1 MIGAPRASG
10 LTAVEVARPSRP
22 KWHRLYYLLAAFDL
36 FTVVLSLVLNHQ
48 TRGVFARSIEVN
60 QVWSQRLADYSE
72 LGQLAAAV
80 DAPGNDIFDSLD
92 VGSETARFQAA
103 LQRYDERFAVLREEV
118 QASAAEAG
126 AGRVLADFDVVAQA
140 MSNMTQEAESI
151 FAFFAQGEPGE
162 AARRMATM
170 DRTYAMVNTAMADLR
185 RDVAAIQQ
193 DNFAEQ
199 QATAL
204 DLSKFEYLIA
214 VAIVLMVSAATVY
227 GHKIGKKVDEGARE
241 RALVSQ
247 LEDAVRVKSQF
258 VSMVSHEIR
267 TPMNGVIGMTGLL
280 LDTQLDTQQR
290 QYAEAVR
297 RSGEAL
303 LAIINDILDFS
314 KIEAGK
320 LDIELVDLDVREVVA
335 GATELEAERART
347 KGLELLARVHPD
359 VPALLHGDP
368 GRLRQVL
375 INLVSNAVKFT
386 DRGGQVL
393 VRARLLGEATD
404 TALLRFEV
412 HDTGIGIDPEARAR
426 LFQSFSQAD
435 GSTSR
440 RYGGTGL
447 GLAISKRLV
456 ELMGGEIGVDST
468 PGLGS
473 TFWFTL
479 PLAQPEARSANK
491 APVTLAL
498 EGVRVLVVD
507 HDDDAREAL
516 VEQVAGWRMPAD
528 GAASG
533 EAALERLLAATD
545 AGRPYGVAL
554 VDHDLPG
561 LDGLALTRMIQADTR
576 LAGTRVL
583 LLQSLHEHRE
593 HAAFRMAG
601 LASALVKPVP
611 ASQLF
616 DAITGALG
624 RAGGVAEPLRVAS
637 RGSAW
642 PALERSTAASSA
654 PILVVEDNP
663 VNQQVA
669 CGWLRKLGY
678 RADVAGNGFEALEA
692 LERIPYAAVL
702 MDCQMPEMDGFQATA
717 ELRRREGATHTPV
730 IAMTA
735 NVMRGDR
742 ERCLEAGMDD
752 YVPKPVRLE
761 DLDAALRRW
770 LPNCDHS
777 LQPVAHGYV
786 PARVSGSDCGR
797 DTQPVDATLL
807 ARLRQLNRPGSAG
820 EVANLIGMF
829 LEDAARSLNL
839 LHQAAARQDAGS
851 LMDVGHA
858 LRGAAGHFGIREI
871 VELCERLEG
880 LARAGSLS
888 GASELVADL
897 DEAYTRARATLETV
911 RAQPGWPGP
920 EYSGSTR
927 ADVADSSA

>member
-1 MIGAPRASG
+1 MIGAPRTSG
-10 LTAVEVARPSRP
+10 QAPVGLAWPARP
-22 KWHRLYYLLAAFDL
+22 KWHHLYYLLAAFDL

-60 QVWSQRLADYSE
+60 QVWSQRLADYSG

-92 VGSETARFQAA
+92 LNTEAARFQAA
-103 LQRYDERFAVLREEV
+103 LQRYEERFAALHAEV
-118 QASAAEAG
+118 QASAGQPGSA
-126 AGRVLADFDVVAQA
+126 RVLADFAAVSEA
-140 MSNMTQEAESI
+140 MAEMRRQAESI
-151 FAFFAQGEPGE
+151 FSFFAQGQPSE
-162 AARRMATM
+162 AARRMASM
-170 DRTYAMVNTAMADLR
+170 DRTYARVNTAMTDLR

-193 DNFAEQ
+193 ENFAEQ
-199 QATAL
+199 QATAV

-214 VAIVLMVSAATVY
+214 GFLLLMISAATVY
-227 GHKIGKKVDEGARE
+227 GHKIAKQMDENARE

-280 LDTQLDTQQR
+280 LDTDLDAQQR

-320 LDIELVDLDVREVVA
+320 LEVELVDLDVREVVA
-335 GATELEAERART
+335 GVTELEAQRARS

-375 INLVSNAVKFT
+375 VNLVSNAVKFT

-393 VRARLLGEATD
+393 VRARLMGATAE
-404 TALLRFEV
+404 TSLLRFEV
-412 HDTGIGIDPEARAR
+412 QDTGIGIEPAVRSR

-456 ELMGGEIGVDST
+456 ELMGGEIGVDSG

-479 PLAQPEARSANK
+479 PLARSDERPSDL
-491 APVTLAL
+491 APATPAL
-498 EGVRVLVVD
+498 EGVRVLIVD
-507 HDDDAREAL
+507 HDDERREAL
-516 VEQVAGWRMPAD
+516 VEQVGAWRMHAD
-528 GAASG
+528 SAASAG
-533 EAALERLLAATD
+533 AALERLVAA
-545 AGRPYGVAL
+545 AEQGHPYVVAI
-554 VDHDLPG
+554 VDQHPPQ
-561 LDGLALTRMIQADTR
+561 LDGLSLAHMVQADAR
-576 LAGTRVL
+576 LGDTRVL
-583 LLQSLHEHRE
+583 LLESLRE
-593 HAAFRMAG
+593 RRDHAGSRVAG
-601 LASALVKPVP
+601 LASTLLKPVP
-611 ASQLF
+611 PSQLF
-616 DAITGALG
+616 DAISGVLG
-624 RAGGVAEPLRVAS
+624 QAGSVVDPS
-637 RGSAW
+637 RGSARGVVRSA
-642 PALERSTAASSA
+642 PERTGVTSA

-678 RADVAGNGFEALEA
+678 RADVVANGFEALEA

-717 ELRRREGATHTPV
+717 ELRRREDTRHTPV

-770 LPNCDHS
+770 LPDS
-777 LQPVAHGYV
+777 IPSTLAAVRESV
-786 PARVSGSDCGR
+786 PEGGR
-797 DTQPVDATLL
+797 DAAAIDPELL
-807 ARLRQLNRPGSAG
+807 ARLEQLSRPGR
-820 EVANLIGMF
+820 EDDLPKLIGMF
-829 LEDAARSLNL
+829 LEDASHRLSL
-839 LHQAAARQDAGS
+839 LHQAVARQDAGT
-851 LMDVGHA
+851 LLEVGHA
-858 LRGAAGHFGIREI
+858 LRGAAGHFGIREL
-871 VELCERLEG
+871 VELCERLEA
-880 LARAGSLS
+880 LARDGALS
-888 GASELVADL
+888 GASDVLTDM
-897 DEAYTRARATLETV
+897 DTAYARARETLEAV
-911 RAQPGWPGP
+911 RRQARPPGQKHDAA
-920 EYSGSTR
+920 SSR
-927 ADVADSSA
+927 ADAADVAR

>member
-1 MIGAPRASG
+1 MVGEMDAPQDRRRLGS
-10 LTAVEVARPSRP
+10 LARPR
-22 KWHRLYYLLAAFDL
+22 WHRLYYLLAAFDL

-92 VGSETARFQAA
+92 LDTEQARFETA
-103 LQRYDERFAVLREEV
+103 LQRYEERFSALRQDV
-118 QASAAEAG
+118 QSGVGEPG
-126 AGRVLADFDVVAQA
+126 ANRVLADFDAVAEA
-140 MSNMTQEAESI
+140 MSDMKRQAQSI
-151 FAFFAQGEPGE
+151 FSFFAQGQPGE
-162 AARRMATM
+162 AARRMASM

-193 DNFAEQ
+193 ENFAEQ
-199 QATAL
+199 ERTAA

-214 VAIVLMVSAATVY
+214 GFILLMISAATVY
-227 GHKIGKKVDEGARE
+227 GHKIARQVDENARE

-280 LDTQLDTQQR
+280 LDTRLDPQQR

-314 KIEAGK
+314 KMEAGK
-320 LDIELVDLDVREVVA
+320 LDIELVDLDVRAVLA
-335 GATELEAERART
+335 GVTELEAERARR

-359 VPALLHGDP
+359 VPSLLHGDP

-375 INLVSNAVKFT
+375 VNLVSNAVKFT

-393 VRARLLGEATD
+393 VRARLVGEA
-404 TALLRFEV
+404 AGKSIVRFEV
-412 HDTGIGIDPEARAR
+412 QDTGIGIEPAVRSR

-479 PLAQPEARSANK
+479 ALARPEPDVADDEPASL
-491 APVTLAL
+491 PST
-498 EGVRVLVVD
+498 GV
-507 HDDDAREAL
+507 HHA
-516 VEQVAGWRMPAD
+516 
-528 GAASG
+528 
-533 EAALERLLAATD
+533 ERL
-545 AGRPYGVAL
+545 
-554 VDHDLPG
+554 
-561 LDGLALTRMIQADTR
+561 
-576 LAGTRVL
+576 
-583 LLQSLHEHRE
+583 
-593 HAAFRMAG
+593 
-601 LASALVKPVP
+601 
-611 ASQLF
+611 
-616 DAITGALG
+616 
-624 RAGGVAEPLRVAS
+624 AEPLHLMAS
-637 RGSAW
+637 GG
-642 PALERSTAASSA
+642 RSSVVTSA

-678 RADVAGNGFEALEA
+678 RADVAANGFEALEA
-692 LERIPYAAVL
+692 LGRIPYAAVL

-717 ELRRREGATHTPV
+717 ELRRREGTTTRTPV

-742 ERCLEAGMDD
+742 ERCLAAGMDD

-761 DLDAALRRW
+761 DLEAALRRW
-770 LPNCDHS
+770 LPVRAIE
-777 LQPVAHGYV
+777 PAMVA
-786 PARVSGSDCGR
+786 RLEQLSRRGR
-797 DTQPVDATLL
+797 DGEL
-807 ARLRQLNRPGSAG
+807 AK
-820 EVANLIGMF
+820 LIGMF
-829 LEDAARSLNL
+829 FEDTTQRLRL
-839 LHQAAARQDAGS
+839 LDQATARQDATT
-851 LMDVGHA
+851 LQEVAHA
-858 LRGAAGHFGIREI
+858 LRGAAGHFGIKEL
-871 VELCERLEG
+871 VELCERLEEI
-880 LARAGSLS
+880 ARADALG
-888 GASELVADL
+888 GASEIVAEL
-897 DEAYTRARATLETV
+897 KSVYGRVHETLEAV
-911 RAQPGWPGP
+911 RAQ
-920 EYSGSTR
+920 TTC
-927 ADVADSSA
+927 SSEAVDAGLPQ

>member
-1 MIGAPRASG
+1 MSGAPRANARTPGG
-10 LTAVEVARPSRP
+10 LARSERP

-60 QVWSQRLADYSE
+60 QVWSQRLANYSE

-92 VGSETARFQAA
+92 LDTETARFQDA
-103 LQRYDERFAVLREEV
+103 LQRYEERFEVLRQEV
-118 QASAAEAG
+118 QAEVGQPG
-126 AGRVLADFDVVAQA
+126 ADRVLADFDAVAQA
-140 MSNMTQEAESI
+140 MSDMTRQAESI
-151 FAFFAQGEPGE
+151 FAFFAQGQPGE
-162 AARRMATM
+162 AARRMASM
-170 DRTYAMVNTAMADLR
+170 DRTYARVNTAIAGLR

-193 DNFAEQ
+193 ENFAEQ
-199 QATAL
+199 QATAN

-214 VAIVLMVSAATVY
+214 GAIVLMVSAATVY
-227 GHKIGKKVDEGARE
+227 GNKIARQVDENARE

-280 LDTQLDTQQR
+280 LDTRLDPQQR

-320 LDIELVDLDVREVVA
+320 LDIELVDLDLRQVIA
-335 GATELEAERART
+335 DATELEAEHARAR
-347 KGLELLARVHPD
+347 GLELIARVHPD
-359 VPALLHGDP
+359 VPARLHGDP

-375 INLVSNAVKFT
+375 VNLVSNAVKFT
-386 DRGGQVL
+386 ERGGQVF
-393 VRARLLGEATD
+393 VRARLLAESAD
-404 TALLRFEV
+404 SHLVRFEV
-412 HDTGIGIDPEARAR
+412 QDTGIGIEPEVRSR
-426 LFQSFSQAD
+426 LFQPFSQAD

-456 ELMGGEIGVDST
+456 ELMGGEIGLDST

-479 PLAQPEARSANK
+479 TLARPEARPAED
-491 APVTLAL
+491 APAAVAP
-498 EGVRVLVVD
+498 GGAHQVD
-507 HDDDAREAL
+507 R
-516 VEQVAGWRMPAD
+516 
-528 GAASG
+528 
-533 EAALERLLAATD
+533 
-545 AGRPYGVAL
+545 
-554 VDHDLPG
+554 
-561 LDGLALTRMIQADTR
+561 
-576 LAGTRVL
+576 
-583 LLQSLHEHRE
+583 
-593 HAAFRMAG
+593 
-601 LASALVKPVP
+601 
-611 ASQLF
+611 
-616 DAITGALG
+616 
-624 RAGGVAEPLRVAS
+624 VAEPLRVVSGDGTWHAPE
-637 RGSAW
+637 R
-642 PALERSTAASSA
+642 PAAMASA

-678 RADVAGNGFEALEA
+678 RADVAANGFEALEA

-717 ELRRREGATHTPV
+717 ELRRREGTTRHTPV

-770 LPNCDHS
+770 LP
-777 LQPVAHGYV
+777 A
-786 PARVSGSDCGR
+786 A
-797 DTQPVDATLL
+797 VDPGLL
-807 ARLRQLNRPGSAG
+807 ARLEQLNRPGRDG
-820 EVANLIGMF
+820 ELAELIGMF
-829 LEDAARSLNL
+829 LEDTTQRLGL
-839 LHQAAARQDAGS
+839 LHAAAARQDAVT
-851 LMDVGHA
+851 LLEVGHA
-858 LRGAAGHFGIREI
+858 LRGAAGHFGLGEL
-871 VELCERLEG
+871 VELCERLEA
-880 LARAGSLS
+880 LARDGTLG
-888 GASELVADL
+888 GAAEVVTDL
-897 DEAYTRARATLETV
+897 DKAYARVRDTLGAI
-911 RAQPGWPGP
+911 RAQAPHGTSAPHTRW
-920 EYSGSTR
+920 STIQGR
-927 ADVADSSA
+927 

>member
-1 MIGAPRASG
+1 MIGVPRASG
-10 LTAVEVARPSRP
+10 ETAHIVGRPARP

-92 VGSETARFQAA
+92 LDAETERFQTA
-103 LQRYDERFAVLREEV
+103 LQRYEERFAVLREEI
-118 QASAAEAG
+118 QADTREPGSN
-126 AGRVLADFDVVAQA
+126 RVLADFDAVAAA
-140 MSNMTQEAESI
+140 MSNMTQQAESI
-151 FAFFAQGEPGE
+151 FAFFAQGQPGE
-162 AARRMATM
+162 AARRMASM
-170 DRTYAMVNTAMADLR
+170 DRTYATVNAAMVDLR
-185 RDVAAIQQ
+185 RDVANIQQ
-193 DNFAEQ
+193 ENFAEQ
-199 QATAL
+199 QATAV

-214 VAIVLMVSAATVY
+214 GFILLMISAATVY
-227 GHKIGKKVDEGARE
+227 GHKIAKTVDENARE

-280 LDTQLDTQQR
+280 LDSDLTPQQR

-320 LDIELVDLDVREVVA
+320 LEVELVDLDVREVVA
-335 GATELEAERART
+335 DVTELETERARS

-359 VPALLHGDP
+359 VPVLLHGDP

-375 INLVSNAVKFT
+375 VNLVSNAVKFT

-393 VRARLLGEATD
+393 VRARLMTEANHSSVV
-404 TALLRFEV
+404 RFEV
-412 HDTGIGIDPEARAR
+412 QDTGIGIDPEARSR
-426 LFQSFSQAD
+426 LFRSFSQAD

-468 PGLGS
+468 PGVGS

-479 PLAQPEARSANK
+479 TLAQPDARAAGRVFDTIS
-491 APVTLAL
+491 
-498 EGVRVLVVD
+498 RVLD
-507 HDDDAREAL
+507 N
-516 VEQVAGWRMPAD
+516 
-528 GAASG
+528 
-533 EAALERLLAATD
+533 T
-545 AGRPYGVAL
+545 
-554 VDHDLPG
+554 
-561 LDGLALTRMIQADTR
+561 
-576 LAGTRVL
+576 
-583 LLQSLHEHRE
+583 
-593 HAAFRMAG
+593 
-601 LASALVKPVP
+601 
-611 ASQLF
+611 
-616 DAITGALG
+616 
-624 RAGGVAEPLRVAS
+624 GGVAEPLRVTS
-637 RGSAW
+637 LGGGRSA
-642 PALERSTAASSA
+642 PERSAAVTSA

-678 RADVAGNGFEALEA
+678 RADVAANGFEALEA
-692 LERIPYAAVL
+692 LERIAYAAVL

-717 ELRRREGATHTPV
+717 ELRRREGTTHTPV

-735 NVMRGDR
+735 NVMQGDR

-770 LPNCDHS
+770 LPTPESSHMTAARESVSETDHS
-777 LQPVAHGYV
+777 AQAIDPGLM
-786 PARVSGSDCGR
+786 
-797 DTQPVDATLL
+797 
-807 ARLRQLNRPGSAG
+807 ARLEQLDRPEHAG
-820 EVANLIGMF
+820 EVSKLIDMF
-829 LEDAARSLNL
+829 LEDTSHRLSL
-839 LHQAAARQDAGS
+839 LHQAAIHQDGGTLLEVA
-851 LMDVGHA
+851 HA
-858 LRGAAGHFGIREI
+858 LRGAAGHFAITELVG
-871 VELCERLEG
+871 LCERLEE
-880 LARAGSLS
+880 LARTGALD
-888 GASELVADL
+888 GASEVVSDL
-897 DEAYTRARATLETV
+897 DQAYARVRETLE
-911 RAQPGWPGP
+911 RLGAQPTWL
-920 EYSGSTR
+920 SR
-927 ADVADSSA
+927 

>member
-1 MIGAPRASG
+1 MLGEKDVPQDRHLGSRA
-10 LTAVEVARPSRP
+10 RP

-60 QVWSQRLADYSE
+60 QVWSQRLADYSD

-92 VGSETARFQAA
+92 LDGETARFQTA
-103 LQRYDERFAVLREEV
+103 LRKYEERFNALREEV
-118 QASAAEAG
+118 RADVGEAG
-126 AGRVLADFDVVAQA
+126 ADRVLADFDAVSEA
-140 MSNMTQEAESI
+140 MSEMTRQAESI
-151 FAFFAQGEPGE
+151 FSFFAQGQPGE
-162 AARRMATM
+162 AARQMASM
-170 DRTYAMVNTAMADLR
+170 DRTYAMVNTAMAGLR

-193 DNFAEQ
+193 ENFAEQ
-199 QATAL
+199 QATAV

-214 VAIVLMVSAATVY
+214 GFILLMISAATVY
-227 GHKIGKKVDEGARE
+227 GNKIARQVDENARE
-241 RALVSQ
+241 RALVGQ

-280 LDTQLDTQQR
+280 LDTRLDPQQR

-314 KIEAGK
+314 KMEAGK

-335 GATELEAERART
+335 GVTELEAERARS

-386 DRGGQVL
+386 DPGGQVL
-393 VRARLLGEATD
+393 VRARLMGESTN
-404 TALLRFEV
+404 TSLVRFEV
-412 HDTGIGIDPEARAR
+412 QDTGIGIEPAVRSR

-479 PLAQPEARSANK
+479 ALARP
-491 APVTLAL
+491 
-498 EGVRVLVVD
+498 
-507 HDDDAREAL
+507 DAR
-516 VEQVAGWRMPAD
+516 PAD
-528 GAASG
+528 TAPATVAPGGMRHVDRVAESLRVVSHSSG
-533 EAALERLLAATD
+533 SSAPERSSAAT
-545 AGRPYGVAL
+545 
-554 VDHDLPG
+554 
-561 LDGLALTRMIQADTR
+561 
-576 LAGTRVL
+576 
-583 LLQSLHEHRE
+583 
-593 HAAFRMAG
+593 
-601 LASALVKPVP
+601 
-611 ASQLF
+611 
-616 DAITGALG
+616 
-624 RAGGVAEPLRVAS
+624 
-637 RGSAW
+637 
-642 PALERSTAASSA
+642 SA

-678 RADVAGNGFEALEA
+678 RADVAANGFEALEA

-702 MDCQMPEMDGFQATA
+702 MDCQMPEMDGYQATA
-717 ELRRREGATHTPV
+717 ELRRREATTHTPV

-735 NVMRGDR
+735 NVMQGDR
-742 ERCLEAGMDD
+742 ERCLQAGMDD

-770 LPNCDHS
+770 LPGRAAID
-777 LQPVAHGYV
+777 
-786 PARVSGSDCGR
+786 PA
-797 DTQPVDATLL
+797 LL
-807 ARLRQLNRPGSAG
+807 ARLEQLSRPGRDG
-820 EVANLIGMF
+820 EVAMLIGMF
-829 LEDAARSLNL
+829 LEDTSQRLTVL
-839 LHQAAARQDAGS
+839 DQAAARQDAGT
-851 LMDVGHA
+851 LLEVGHA
-858 LRGAAGHFGIREI
+858 LRGAAGHFGITEL
-871 VELCERLEG
+871 VEVCERLEE
-880 LARAGSLS
+880 LARAGALG
-888 GASELVADL
+888 GASEVVMELKSV
-897 DEAYTRARATLETV
+897 YARVRETLEAV
-911 RAQPGWPGP
+911 RAQTRHSDQ
-920 EYSGSTR
+920 EYQD
-927 ADVADSSA
+927 AAL